1 MPRGFAILLGGQL
14 LGEAAV
20 RAWDWPIPGSVLGML
35 LLLAGLI
42 VGVVRFE
49 WVSEAAEL
57 LLSHMALL
65 FVPVGVALML
75 YFELIS
81 SQWLPI
87 VAATVGSTFVV
98 LAVTAL
104 VSSAL
109 SGEGRKGGEGGE

>member
-1 MPRGFAILLGGQL
+1 MIRGFAILLGCQL
-14 LGEAAV
+14 LGDAAV
-20 RAWDWPIPGSVLGML
+20 VAWSWPIPGSVLGMV

-42 VGVVRFE
+42 IGVVQFE

-75 YFELIS
+75 YFELLS

-87 VAATVGSTFVV
+87 VAATAGSTFVV
-98 LAVTAL
+98 LAVTGL

-109 SGEGRKGGEGGE
+109 SADGKKGEGCGE